1 MLRYYFFESAYNPY
15 PKNKIPMIIARMAS
29 IDRNGPTYYSP
40 FLNREASF
48 IAKLLMNIA
57 ADMYFAET
65 RIADIRQKI
74 TPTPLLFTLN
84 SHFLYI

>member
-1 MLRYYFFESAYNPY
+1 MLCYYFFESVYNPY
-15 PKNKIPMIIARMAS
+15 PKNKIPMIIAMMAS
-29 IDRNGPTYYSP
+29 IDRNGPTYSNP

-48 IAKLLMNIA
+48 VVTLLMNIA

-74 TPTPLLFTLN
+74 TPTPLLFILD
-84 SHFLYI
+84 SHFL

>member
-29 IDRNGPTYYSP
+29 IDRNGPTYSSP

>member
-1 MLRYYFFESAYNPY
+1 M
-15 PKNKIPMIIARMAS
+15 MAS
-29 IDRNGPTYYSP
+29 IDRNGPTYSSP

-48 IAKLLMNIA
+48 VSKLLINIA

-74 TPTPLLFTLN
+74 IPTPLLFVLDP
-84 SHFLYI
+84 HFL

>member
-1 MLRYYFFESAYNPY
+1 
-15 PKNKIPMIIARMAS
+15 MIIAMMAS
-29 IDRNGPTYYSP
+29 IDRNGPTYSNP

-48 IAKLLMNIA
+48 IAKLLINIA

-74 TPTPLLFTLN
+74 IPTPLLFVLDP
-84 SHFLYI
+84 HFL

>member
-1 MLRYYFFESAYNPY
+1 
-15 PKNKIPMIIARMAS
+15 MIIARMAS
-29 IDRNGPTYYSP
+29 IDRNGPTYSNP

-48 IAKLLMNIA
+48 VARLLMNIV

-74 TPTPLLFTLN
+74 TPIPLLFILDT
-84 SHFLYI
+84 HFL

>member
-1 MLRYYFFESAYNPY
+1 MLYYYFFESVYNPY
-15 PKNKIPMIIARMAS
+15 PKNKIPIIIARMAS
-29 IDRNGPTYYSP
+29 IDRNGPTYSNH

-48 IAKLLMNIA
+48 VAILLMNIA

-74 TPTPLLFTLN
+74 TPTPLLLILD
-84 SHFLYI
+84 SHFL